1 MGCILETKKHLDF
14 KVYPNQFKSPR
25 LSSSVYLNSAL
36 WKRNMDPVRENKKIA
51 RQLCH
56 QLLQDHVRHNT
67 HGQKNKRRSLQN
79 CTGQIPISDK
89 VVKRQLTWIGHMLRR
104 EKEEPMRICGLYEPK
119 RELGTAKKG
128 RPTESYA
135 SYIAGLISKVEKL
148 SKEEIEAKAQQR
160 KDWRNLVIACT
171 GSYS

>member
-56 QLLQDHVRHNT
+56 QLLQDHVRHKT
-67 HGQKNKRRSLQN
+67 HGQKNKRRSLQMYWSN
-79 CTGQIPISDK
+79 TNI
-89 VVKRQLTWIGHMLRR
+89 RQSGKKAANMDRPHASTR
-104 EKEEPMRICGLYEPK
+104 
-119 RELGTAKKG
+119 KG
-128 RPTESYA
+128 RADTYLR
-135 SYIAGLISKVEKL
+135 II
-148 SKEEIEAKAQQR
+148 
-160 KDWRNLVIACT
+160 
-171 GSYS
+171 